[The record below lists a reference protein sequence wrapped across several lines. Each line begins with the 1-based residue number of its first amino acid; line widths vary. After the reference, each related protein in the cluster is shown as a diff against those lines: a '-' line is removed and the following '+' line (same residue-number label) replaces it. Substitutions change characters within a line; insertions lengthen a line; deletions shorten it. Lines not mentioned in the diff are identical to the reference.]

1 MALTF
6 SEAIARE
13 EGFNVKG
20 SRAQR
25 NNNPGNLNFAKW
37 QADLYGATLE
47 TARAG
52 EVARFACFPTAMN
65 GFNALR
71 HLVVDDYLGLT
82 LRQAIYKWAPP
93 TENHSDSYV
102 QNVATWME
110 VSPDTVLTMEIV

>member
-37 QADLYGATLE
+37 EADLYGATLE
-47 TARAG
+47 TSRAG
-52 EVARFACFPTAMN
+52 EEARFACFPTPEAGMS
-65 GFNALR
+65 ALK
-71 HLVVDDYLGLT
+71 HLIADDYLGLSI
-82 LRQAIYKWAPP
+82 RRAIYKWAPP

-102 QNVATWME
+102 SNVSTWME
-110 VSPDTVLTMEIV
+110 QSPDTILTMELV